1 MFDPSQLAT
10 LTTILDTGSF
20 DAAAAR
26 LGVTPSAVSQRLKA
40 LEDRLGTAL
49 IIREQPARATAAGL
63 RLARHAEDVRLLE
76 QGLAADLGAGL
87 TVERPKVRIA
97 VNADS
102 LSTWVLPALA
112 AVPDLLFDLVID
124 DQDHSADLLRR
135 GEVQA
140 AVTAHAAPVTGCDCH
155 ALGALRYIATA
166 SPDFVTRW
174 FPDGIT
180 AQNLARAPAM
190 TFNRKD
196 RLQRDWAASVTG
208 KRVTL
213 PSHNLASSHGFVD
226 AARLGLGW
234 GMNPEPLVRDEIAGG
249 RLVALAPDQPLDTEL
264 YWQVNRLTARALASL
279 TTAIR
284 KAAKTSLLPAE

>member
-1 MFDPSQLAT
+1 MFDPSQLQT
-10 LTTILDTGSF
+10 LTAILDTGSF
-20 DAAAAR
+20 EAAAAR

-49 IIREQPARATAAGL
+49 VIREQPARATASGL
-63 RLARHAEDVRLLE
+63 RLARHTEDVRLLE

-87 TVERPKVRIA
+87 AAERPVVRIA

-102 LSTWVLPALA
+102 LATWVMPALA
-112 AVPDLLFDLVID
+112 EVPELLFDLIVD

-155 ALGALRYIATA
+155 DLGALRYIATA
-166 SPDFVTRW
+166 NPGFVKRW

-180 AQNLARAPAM
+180 ARNLSRAPAM

-196 RLQRDWAASVTG
+196 RLQRDWAAAIAG
-208 KRVTL
+208 KRITL
-213 PSHNLASSHGFVD
+213 PSHHLASSLAFVE

-234 GMNPEPLVRDEIAGG
+234 GMNPEPLVRDDIARG
-249 RLVALAPDQPLDTEL
+249 RLVALAPDRPLDTPL
-264 YWQVNRLTARALASL
+264 YWQVNRLTAHALAPL
-279 TTAIR
+279 TAAVR
-284 KAAKTSLLPAE
+284 KAAKESLRARA